1 MQENDRQRVLYDKFC
16 YFCFQNSYFPPTPLV
31 FPVQGLVLIFFLP
44 LLDTPLI
51 CCFIKQLLDKVD
63 GKKNKFNNCFLNNLQ
78 KKKLLSDLA
87 KVWKTLHGHRA
98 WKQGRIWTW
107 HDNSISAAD
116 IGLSCHTLLYTD
128 SMLKT
133 NQSFHSLS
141 NVQ

>member
-31 FPVQGLVLIFFLP
+31 FPVQGLVLNFFAFAWYP
-44 LLDTPLI
+44 SNLLFHKTI
-51 CCFIKQLLDKVD
+51 IRQ
-63 GKKNKFNNCFLNNLQ
+63 GWWQKNKFNNCFLNNLQ

-98 WKQGRIWTW
+98 WKQGRVWTW

-116 IGLSCHTLLYTD
+116 IGLSCHSLLYTD